1 MQNRSDSSLTDEL
14 HERTQRWKTQ
24 VVGIRVVKLKCK
36 KTKYWEAALALMD
49 INERNHTFQLSADKL
64 SLVKLN

>member
-14 HERTQRWKTQ
+14 HEPTQRWKMQ

-49 INERNHTFQLSADKL
+49 INDRNHTFQLSADKL